1 MARVT
6 GVSRNSGQANPL
18 DQGNIEEPP
27 LTRKNA
33 MVSFQFSR
41 KSNEGF
47 GPFGFGADS
56 LSWRSYSPWL
66 VGPEDTTTSFVGN
79 VGNWNSEDWRMI
91 RPQNAPLIF
100 EYPILHDHTCG
111 GWSKGPCK
119 ELPFMLCF
127 WALTE
132 FLTLRKY
139 TTLFRESFLKAG
151 YYQSSL
157 YVDNL

>member
-6 GVSRNSGQANPL
+6 GVSRNPGQANPL

-79 VGNWNSEDWRMI
+79 VGTETPRIGKWFGLRMLHWFSSI
-91 RPQNAPLIF
+91 PFYMIIHVVFLSPHRIF
-100 EYPILHDHTCG
+100 DFAKVHNFISWKFPESWILSIIIVRRQLVG
-111 GWSKGPCK
+111 S
-119 ELPFMLCF
+119 
-127 WALTE
+127 LTE
-132 FLTLRKY
+132 TNR
-139 TTLFRESFLKAG
+139 
-151 YYQSSL
+151 
-157 YVDNL
+157 